1 LPNVLKY
8 SLLLGSFS
16 VALVTNFSILMQ
28 ADVFFD
34 QGCGRCSLMGTPRCK
49 VVPWNELLRSLRR
62 LLHTTTL
69 TEQLKWGAPCYTIHG
84 KNVLML
90 SALKDKVVVSFFK
103 GALLTD
109 PEGLLVKPGPNS
121 QAARYLVFTSL
132 ADVEKLSRTVLD
144 YIEEA
149 VKLEMSGA
157 KIVFQDQRNAPY
169 PTFLTDY
176 FASNPELAEAFAR
189 LTPGRQ
195 RSYLMHFQGAKQAA
209 TQLRRIQQCTPKI
222 LMGKGWQE
230 Y

>member
-1 LPNVLKY
+1 M
-8 SLLLGSFS
+8 G
-16 VALVTNFSILMQ
+16 
-28 ADVFFD
+28 ADIYFD
-34 QGCGRCSLMGTPRCK
+34 QGCGRCPLMGTPSCK
-49 VVPWNELLRSLRR
+49 VVPWNGVLTALRSVIL
-62 LLHTTTL
+62 TTDL
-69 TEQLKWGAPCYTIHG
+69 VEHLKWGAPCYTING

-109 PEGLLVKPGPNS
+109 PRGLLVKPGPNS

-132 ADVEKLSRTVLD
+132 ADADKLGSALSAFM
-144 YIEEA
+144 EEA
-149 VKLEMSGA
+149 IKLEISGA
-157 KIVFQDQRNAPY
+157 KIEFQDQRNAPY

-195 RSYLMHFQGAKQAA
+195 RSYLMHFQSAKQAA

>member
-1 LPNVLKY
+1 M
-8 SLLLGSFS
+8 G
-16 VALVTNFSILMQ
+16 
-28 ADVFFD
+28 ADIYFD
-34 QGCGRCSLMGTPRCK
+34 QGCGRCPLMGTPSCK
-49 VVPWNELLRSLRR
+49 VVPWNGVLTALRSVIL
-62 LLHTTTL
+62 TTDL
-69 TEQLKWGAPCYTIHG
+69 VEHLKWGAPCYTING

-109 PEGLLVKPGPNS
+109 PKGLLVKPGPNS

-132 ADVEKLSRTVLD
+132 DDADKLGSALLAFM
-144 YIEEA
+144 EEA
-149 VKLEMSGA
+149 IKLEISGA
-157 KIVFQDQRNAPY
+157 KIEFQDQRNAPY

-195 RSYLMHFQGAKQAA
+195 RSYLMHFQSAKQAA

>member
-1 LPNVLKY
+1 M
-8 SLLLGSFS
+8 G
-16 VALVTNFSILMQ
+16 
-28 ADVFFD
+28 ADIYFD
-34 QGCGRCSLMGTPRCK
+34 QGCGRCPLMGTPSCK
-49 VVPWNELLRSLRR
+49 VVPWNGVLTALRSVIL
-62 LLHTTTL
+62 TTDL
-69 TEQLKWGAPCYTIHG
+69 VEHLKWGAPCYTING

-109 PEGLLVKPGPNS
+109 PRGLLVKPGPNS

-132 ADVEKLSRTVLD
+132 ADADKLGSALLAF
-144 YIEEA
+144 IEEA
-149 VKLEMSGA
+149 IKLEISGA
-157 KIVFQDQRNAPY
+157 KIEFQDQRNAPY

-189 LTPGRQ
+189 LTLGRQ
-195 RSYLMHFQGAKQAA
+195 RSYLIHFQSAKQAA

>member
-1 LPNVLKY
+1 M
-8 SLLLGSFS
+8 G
-16 VALVTNFSILMQ
+16 
-28 ADVFFD
+28 ADIYFD
-34 QGCGRCSLMGTPRCK
+34 QGCGRCPLMGTPSCK
-49 VVPWNELLRSLRR
+49 VVPWNGVLTALRSVIL
-62 LLHTTTL
+62 TTDL
-69 TEQLKWGAPCYTIHG
+69 VEHLKWGAPCYTING

-109 PEGLLVKPGPNS
+109 PRGLLVKPGPNS

-132 ADVEKLSRTVLD
+132 ADADKLGSALSAFM
-144 YIEEA
+144 EEA
-149 VKLEMSGA
+149 IKLEISGA
-157 KIVFQDQRNAPY
+157 KIEFQDQRNAPY

-195 RSYLMHFQGAKQAA
+195 RSYLIHFQSAKQAA

>member
-1 LPNVLKY
+1 M
-8 SLLLGSFS
+8 G
-16 VALVTNFSILMQ
+16 
-28 ADVFFD
+28 ADIYFD
-34 QGCGRCSLMGTPRCK
+34 QGCGRCPLMGTPSCK
-49 VVPWNELLRSLRR
+49 VVPWNGVLIALRAVILSSALE
-62 LLHTTTL
+62 
-69 TEQLKWGAPCYTIHG
+69 EQLKWGAPCYTIHG

-103 GALLTD
+103 GALLSD
-109 PEGLLVKPGPNS
+109 PIGLLVKPGPNS
-121 QAARYLVFTSL
+121 QAARYLVFASF
-132 ADVEKLSRTVLD
+132 ADVEKLSRTLLD

-149 VKLEMSGA
+149 VKLEISGA
-157 KIVFQDQRNAPY
+157 KIEFQDQRNAPY

-195 RSYLMHFQGAKQAA
+195 RSYLMHFQSAKQAA

>member
-1 LPNVLKY
+1 M
-8 SLLLGSFS
+8 G
-16 VALVTNFSILMQ
+16 
-28 ADVFFD
+28 ADIYFD
-34 QGCGRCSLMGTPRCK
+34 QGCGRCPLMGTPSCK
-49 VVPWNELLRSLRR
+49 VVPWNGVLTALRSVIL
-62 LLHTTTL
+62 TTDL
-69 TEQLKWGAPCYTIHG
+69 VEHLKWGAPCYTING

-109 PEGLLVKPGPNS
+109 PRGLLVKPGPNS

-132 ADVEKLSRTVLD
+132 ADADKLGSALLAF
-144 YIEEA
+144 IEEA
-149 VKLEMSGA
+149 IKLEISGA
-157 KIVFQDQRNAPY
+157 KIEFQDQRNAPY

-195 RSYLMHFQGAKQAA
+195 RSYLIHFQSAKQAA
-209 TQLRRIQQCTPKI
+209 TQLRRIQQCTRKI
-222 LMGKGWQE
+222 RMGKGWQE